1 MQGLNVLKPFIQ
13 ASVLEFKKLKQI
25 TSCVFL
31 KVSIMIAMP
40 LFLKPLFK
48 NRYFVSISFFF
59 LSDSSLS

>member
-13 ASVLEFKKLKQI
+13 ASVLEFKKTKTNYI
-25 TSCVFL
+25 MCVPM
-31 KVSIMIAMP
+31 VSIMIAMP

-59 LSDSSLS
+59 